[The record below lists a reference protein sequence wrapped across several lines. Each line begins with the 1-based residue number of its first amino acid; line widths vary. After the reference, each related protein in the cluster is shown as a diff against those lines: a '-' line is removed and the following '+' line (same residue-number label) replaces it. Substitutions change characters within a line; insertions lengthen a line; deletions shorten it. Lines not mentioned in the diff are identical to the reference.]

1 MSSSGGFMAFEINS
15 SLHNYLAVG
24 QGAVY
29 SEVVSAGGHCWR
41 LACYPHGDPSHV
53 PAPFRFIS
61 VYLELVGKPPS
72 HADAYPFMVTFTAFA
87 AHGDGAPPSHHAEC
101 GHVYT
106 RGNHGLKRPCGFPE
120 FIGDYTDIPIER
132 GLTVMW
138 RVRVTREKPGGPEIG
153 HQLGRLLD
161 PGLATWTDVSFVVA
175 GETFRAHRALLAAR
189 SPVFEAQLFGA
200 MLESSSASITLED
213 IEPGTFE
220 TMLRFIYTDAL
231 PDDPPDLEALRRLLV
246 AADRF
251 ALDGLKREC
260 AERLLGS
267 MSTDTVV
274 DMLRWACTYN
284 CAELREE
291 CVDFVAARRNFN
303 EVVLT
308 VGFMELVLE
317 SPSILDDVKES
328 AARQQRAKESLGDS
342 DLPIRRGMASPYYGY
357 YYYQPAAA

>member
-161 PGLATWTDVSFVVA
+161 PGLATWTDVSFV
-175 GETFRAHRALLAAR
+175 
-189 SPVFEAQLFGA
+189 
-200 MLESSSASITLED
+200 D